1 MWAFL
6 DCDNVLF
13 FLLLNMISDI
23 YLRTGVFFQFIKTVL
38 FEEGKTALFAIT
50 TVMQVHVNQ
59 VTHSLRHHNLPHSF
73 THLMGNIAASSGLT
87 SGKGSDPLT
96 APCLLTLF

>member
-1 MWAFL
+1 M
-6 DCDNVLF
+6 
-13 FLLLNMISDI
+13 
-23 YLRTGVFFQFIKTVL
+23 L

-50 TVMQVHVNQ
+50 TVMQMHVK
-59 VTHSLRHHNLPHSF
+59 LPILSGISIRLIALHTS
-73 THLMGNIAASSGLT
+73 MGNIAASSGLT

>member
-1 MWAFL
+1 
-6 DCDNVLF
+6 
-13 FLLLNMISDI
+13 MISGI

-38 FEEGKTALFAIT
+38 FEEGKTALFAVT
-50 TVMQVHVNQ
+50 AAMQVHVKSPTLSGISIRLIALHI
-59 VTHSLRHHNLPHSF
+59 VT
-73 THLMGNIAASSGLT
+73 GNIAASSGLT